1 VVTTA
6 GHPPASLDPDRVI
19 MGAATGP
26 AAPQHRR
33 INPVTESSDWRS
45 RRWEATHQRIYD
57 TALALF
63 QEHGFERVNVGQIAA
78 GAGVSVPTFYAH
90 YPSKEHVIMQLP
102 TAHDFAALLAGQ
114 PAELALH
121 ERIRDAVP
129 LWLSTWTA
137 DFREDAL
144 ARWRI
149 IAATPYLRTRAAEFE
164 RTSGGVVADALAT
177 TQGGVLRPAEAIV
190 VNAYMSAYTAA
201 LLAWADCNGQHK
213 LEELLDDAFEALQQR

>member
-1 VVTTA
+1 VATAA
-6 GHPPASLDPDRVI
+6 GHPPASLDLDHVI

-45 RRWEATHQRIYD
+45 RRWDATHQRIYD
-57 TALALF
+57 TAMALF

-90 YPSKEHVIMQLP
+90 YPSKEHLIMQLP

-114 PAELALH
+114 PPELPLPD
-121 ERIRDAVP
+121 RIRRAVP
-129 LWLSTWTA
+129 LWLGQWTPE
-137 DFREDAL
+137 FREDAL

-149 IAATPYLRTRAAEFE
+149 VAATPSLRNRAAEFE
-164 RTSGGVVADALAT
+164 RTSGGVVTEALP
-177 TQGGVLRPAEAIV
+177 TQPGQALRASDSII
-190 VNAYMSAYTAA
+190 VNAYMSAYTAS
-201 LLAWADCNGQHK
+201 LLAWADCNGERK
-213 LEELLDDAFEALQQR
+213 LDELVDEAFDALQQR